1 MAIYCGKCRTR
12 IVVGDRCTT
21 CGHVNPEPAS
31 MSDPFEAKASANVI
45 PPPPVPP
52 SGPPA
57 AAGSKTGLYIG
68 LGLLVAAIVGI
79 VVFVGS
85 RGSDDSPIILEYSVE
100 VFTSD
105 YCDDFYMTGYSDVPY
120 SEVVVVDGE
129 GDVLG
134 TSTLDG
140 GVDTDNSCVFST
152 TFEIERSSTGVYRVT
167 SGKSTRGFVNYRDS
181 DIRNGRLV
189 ADVSLGE

>member
-1 MAIYCGKCRTR
+1 
-12 IVVGDRCTT
+12 
-21 CGHVNPEPAS
+21 